1 MLMCCLHYLGDL
13 LGRAGEDDGE
23 GLAYFG
29 ARRAILLIGR
39 KPIGVSDDV
48 TVSKYR
54 SACGQDGILISHGRK
69 ASLGQ

>member
-1 MLMCCLHYLGDL
+1 MRGLHDLGDL
-13 LGRAGEDDGE
+13 LGRAREDDCE
-23 GLAYFG
+23 RLAYLG
-29 ARRAILLIGR
+29 TGRAILLVGR
-39 KPIGVSDDV
+39 KTIRIGDDI

>member
-1 MLMCCLHYLGDL
+1 MLVLSR
-13 LGRAGEDDGE
+13 RAGEVIRIGDD
-23 GLAYFG
+23 
-29 ARRAILLIGR
+29 I
-39 KPIGVSDDV
+39 